1 MTTLTSPTLLLSSVK
16 YNTLFPLSVKFCSF
30 SYNVWCLWYPR
41 REEWGDPTA
50 AWWPAPGQPKQW
62 QREDVSHKVRGR
74 LHDIQGIPVIFS
86 HVTESESNSLYQFD
100 SSSTLNL
107 DSWRTGTLFPWEAME
122 AWLHLPRRRCSMW
135 PSVTKDLTPCMAREP
150 SWRMDQ
156 TSWSKLWATS
166 SVFILM
172 FLPRL

>member
-30 SYNVWCLWYPR
+30 SYNFWCQWYPR

-74 LHDIQGIPVIFS
+74 LHDI
-86 HVTESESNSLYQFD
+86 ESESNSLYQFD

-107 DSWRTGTLFPWEAME
+107 DSWRTGTLFPWEAIE
-122 AWLHLPRRRCSMW
+122 AWLHLPRRRCSKCDQGFN
-135 PSVTKDLTPCMAREP
+135 SLHGEGAQLKDGPNIMIHEANCELHPQSSSWCSFRDCRAIMKLCCMN
-150 SWRMDQ
+150 
-156 TSWSKLWATS
+156 
-166 SVFILM
+166 V
-172 FLPRL
+172 